1 MNKQLYFNG
10 NILTMTDDIYVEA
23 LLVSEGKIE
32 KVGTKEALW
41 ALKDE
46 KTELI
51 DLQGKTLMPAFID
64 PHSHLTAL
72 GSTMVLAS
80 LEEVHSF
87 EALKEKMKTFMA
99 NKDLKEGEWVIGF
112 GFDQNR
118 LQEQAFPTA
127 AVLDEVSTSHPILIS
142 HASGHIGIV
151 NTLGLEKLGIT
162 AESKDPQ
169 GGKIGRMD
177 DGKTPNGYLEETAFI
192 SVATKVPQQSFED
205 QLKAIEAA
213 QKVYLSYG
221 ITTVQEGIVHEEE
234 MKKLSALA
242 ENNRLL
248 VDVIGYVDIK
258 NNKALIKEY
267 PGYVKQYQHRLKIGG
282 YKLFLDGSPQ
292 GKTAWVTKSYE
303 GESTYKGYPVY
314 KDEEVK
320 AFAETAVKEKIQ
332 LITHCNGDAAADQLI
347 QSFKQVKEEGEKT
360 EAIRP
365 VMIHAQLVRHDQLPS
380 MKAIG
385 MIPSYFVAH
394 TYYWGDIHLKNFGK
408 ERAEHISP
416 LHASLEEG
424 VRFTLHQDT
433 PVIAPNMLETVWC
446 AVNRQTK
453 EGIILGEEECI
464 SPLEALKAVTIHS
477 AYQYF
482 EEDRK
487 GSLEEGKLAN
497 LIILDQNP
505 LTIDPMKIKDIRVLE
520 TIREGETLYKIDEKD
535 KK

>member
-1 MNKQLYFNG
+1 MGKHLYFNG
-10 NILTMTDDIYVEA
+10 NILTMTDAIYVEA
-23 LLVSEGKIE
+23 LLVSNGKIE
-32 KVGTKEALW
+32 KAGSKETLW

-46 KTELI
+46 ETELI

-72 GSTMVLAS
+72 GSTLVLAS

-87 EALKEKMKTFMA
+87 KEIKEKLEAFMA
-99 NKDLKEGEWVIGF
+99 NKELKEGEWVIGF
-112 GFDQNR
+112 GFDQNN
-118 LQEQAFPTA
+118 LKEQAFPTA
-127 AVLDEVSTSHPILIS
+127 ALLDEVSTTHPILIS
-142 HASGHIGIV
+142 HASGHMGV
-151 NTLGLEKLGIT
+151 ANTLALEKLGVT
-162 AESKDPQ
+162 KDSQDPQ
-169 GGKIGRMD
+169 GGKIGRLE
-177 DGKTPNGYLEETAFI
+177 DGKTPNGYLEETAFF
-192 SVATKVPQQSFED
+192 SVATQIPKPSFED
-205 QLKAIEAA
+205 QLRAIETA
-213 QKVYLSYG
+213 QKIYLSYG
-221 ITTVQEGIVHEEE
+221 IATIQEGIVHEEE
-234 MKKLSALA
+234 IKKLSALA
-242 ENNRLL
+242 KDNRLL

-258 NNKALIKEY
+258 NDKAITKEY
-267 PGYVKQYQHRLKIGG
+267 SEYVKVYQNRLKIGG

-292 GKTAWVTKSYE
+292 GKTAWMTKPYE
-303 GESTYKGYPVY
+303 GESTYKGYPAY

-320 AFAETAVKEKIQ
+320 EFAEAAVSEKMQ

-347 QSFKQVKEEGEKT
+347 HSFKQVKEEGKDT

-380 MKAIG
+380 MKEIG

-424 VRFTLHQDT
+424 IRFTLHQDT

-453 EGIILGEEECI
+453 EGVILGEEERI

-482 EEDRK
+482 EEDIK

-505 LTIDPMKIKDIRVLE
+505 LTIDPMKIKEIKVLE
-520 TIREGETLYKIDEKD
+520 TIREGETLYRLDEK
-535 KK
+535 